1 MTLKEKV
8 NADLITAMKAHDENR
23 VRTLRLLKAAILK
36 FEVSGTE
43 KADAKDETVLQIIG
57 KEVKQRKDSIEA
69 YKNAGRVDLA
79 ASEEVEYKILHE
91 YLPAQMSEEEVK
103 AVVAR
108 VIEKTGMSKKA
119 DFGKVMSAVMAEVKG
134 KTDGQTVSKVV
145 GGLLK

>member
-8 NADLITAMKAHDENR
+8 TADLVTAMKAHDENR

-36 FEVSGTE
+36 FEVSGDK
-43 KADAKDETVLQIIG
+43 KADANDEDVMQMIG

-69 YKNAGRVDLA
+69 YTKGGRGDLA
-79 ASEEVEYKILHE
+79 ANEEVEFKILKE
-91 YLPAQMSEEEVK
+91 YLPAQMSEDEVK
-103 AVVAR
+103 TVVMR
-108 VIEKTGMSKKA
+108 VIGQTGMSSKA

>member
-8 NADLITAMKAHDENR
+8 NADLVTAMKAHDENR

-69 YKNAGRVDLA
+69 YTKGGRGDLA
-79 ASEEVEYKILHE
+79 TGEEVELKILQE
-91 YLPAQMSEEEVK
+91 YLPAQMSEDEVK
-103 AVVAR
+103 AVVTR
-108 VIEKTGMSKKA
+108 VIEKTGMSSKA

-145 GGLLK
+145 SGLLK